1 MTRKSVFRNVDLCV
15 NCKACIVACKVK
27 HGSPPYVGGAI
38 IAEPTGLNLIQVY
51 PFGPEVRND
60 RVVQAFVG
68 IACMHCEEAACL
80 RSCPT
85 SAIYKD
91 PQTHITLVD
100 KERCIGCKACLWA
113 CPFGVPSYDQNGKLA
128 LCDLCVDRLREG
140 KKAACEAACQAR
152 AIFIGSP
159 EEIKELRSR
168 DAVKRM
174 AESIDQLAR
183 GRLQGDTI

>member
-1 MTRKSVFRNVDLCV
+1 MTRKSVFRDMDLCV

-27 HGSPPYVGGAI
+27 HGSPPHLTRPMP
-38 IAEPTGLNLIQVY
+38 AEPTGLNLIQVY
-51 PFGPEVRND
+51 PFGPELRND

-68 IACMHCEEAACL
+68 IACMQCEEAACL
-80 RSCPT
+80 KVCPT

-91 PQTHITLVD
+91 PQTCITMVD
-100 KERCIGCKACLWA
+100 KNRCLGCKACLWA

-128 LCDLCVDRLREG
+128 LCDLCADRLQEG

-168 DAVKRM
+168 RAVKKM
-174 AESIDQLAR
+174 AESVGELAI
-183 GRLQGDTI
+183 G

>member
-1 MTRKSVFRNVDLCV
+1 MTRKSIFRDMNLCV

-27 HGSPPYVGGAI
+27 HGSPPHVTGSM
-38 IAEPTGLNLIQVY
+38 IAEPKGLNLIQVY
-51 PFGPEVRND
+51 PFGPEIQNG

-68 IACMHCEEAACL
+68 IACMHCEDAVCL
-80 RSCPT
+80 KVCPS
-85 SAIYKD
+85 SAIRKD
-91 PQTHITLVD
+91 PESGITMVD
-100 KERCIGCKACLWA
+100 KGLCFGCRACLWA
-113 CPFGVPSYDQNGKLA
+113 CPFGVPVYDENGKLA

-168 DAVKRM
+168 EAARRM
-174 AESIDQLAR
+174 AESIDQLAG
-183 GRLQGDTI
+183 GRLP